1 MPPRRSARTAAAAA
15 AAPPTQPLDGLVI
28 ALSGTFDCSQADAK
42 AKVVGLGATVSASVT
57 KSTTHLVTTEHDFLR
72 NTTKVK
78 AAAAND
84 LPIVSFDWLVDC
96 EANGKREPEKAYD
109 VGKSAIA
116 AQAAAHS
123 QSQSQKS
130 QNGVRTA
137 RGKGKSAASSA
148 AASAAASEAEEDDEE
163 VKPKP
168 KTKGK
173 AAKGKAATKS
183 AAASTA
189 ASAAASEAEEEEDE
203 EAKPKPKPKGK
214 AAKGKAAAKS
224 AASAADSEAEEEE
237 EEEEKPKPKGKAAK
251 GKAAAKPA
259 ASTTASAAA
268 SDNEDKK
275 AKPKARAKAGAK
287 RASTAA
293 VASDEDEEAKPKA
306 KRAKKGAKA
315 ASNGA
320 SNGADADSVD
330 DAKLDA
336 APAKGKAPAK
346 SAAKVKKEEKVE
358 KVPAA
363 DGQTARSKNLQVPL
377 DEACTMNGYAVYID
391 DNGHIWDASL
401 NQTNASNNNNKFYR
415 VQIIRNGA
423 GDFKTWT
430 RWGRVGELGQKAILG
445 NGSEQDAIKHFEKKF
460 KDKSGHSWED
470 RLAPPKVGKYT
481 FVERSYN
488 EDSDDEDEVMAD
500 DDDDE
505 EGKEKWVPP
514 TCSLS
519 EPVQNLMKL
528 IFNQQYFA
536 AAMSELNYDANKL
549 PLGKL
554 SKSTISRGFQALK
567 DLSVLLDDPSRAQD
581 LYGMNGDAAI
591 EHLSN
596 SYYSVIPHAFG
607 RARPPVICEESL
619 LKKEVELL
627 ESLSDMKD
635 ANNIMGKDKE
645 AARDPV
651 HPLTKLYNGLNLEE
665 MTALENSSDEFK
677 LIKDYL
683 NETRGATHGHNYTV
697 KDIFRIERAGEHE
710 RFDKESPLA
719 GPPQDRR
726 LLWHGSRVTN
736 FGGILSQGL
745 RIAPPEAPVSGYM
758 FGKGI
763 YLADM
768 SSKSANYCCSYI
780 SGGEALLLLCEAELG
795 KPMQELT
802 DADYHAGDNAR
813 MKGMYSTW
821 GKGQTGPKQWR
832 DAGAVHA
839 SLAGTTMPDT
849 SVKPGATKIPGA
861 YLQYNEFIVYDV
873 SQVRLRYLLRVKM

>member
-1 MPPRRSARTAAAAA
+1 
-15 AAPPTQPLDGLVI
+15 Q
-28 ALSGTFDCSQADAK
+28 
-42 AKVVGLGATVSASVT
+42 SVT
-57 KSTTHLVTTEHDFLR
+57 
-72 NTTKVK
+72 
-78 AAAAND
+78 
-84 LPIVSFDWLVDC
+84 
-96 EANGKREPEKAYD
+96 
-109 VGKSAIA
+109 A
-116 AQAAAHS
+116 AQAAA
-123 QSQSQKS
+123 QAQSQKS
-130 QNGVRTA
+130 QTSAKTA
-137 RGKGKSAASSA
+137 RGKGKNAASSA
-148 AASAAASEAEEDDEE
+148 AASTAASEADEE
-163 VKPKP
+163 EEEEEEEKAKPKP
-168 KTKGK
+168 KAKAARGKAVKGK
-173 AAKGKAATKS
+173 
-183 AAASTA
+183 AASTA
-189 ASAAASEAEEEEDE
+189 ASAAASEAEEEEEEEEEE
-203 EAKPKPKPKGK
+203 EAKPKPKTK
-214 AAKGKAAAKS
+214 AAKGKAAAKR
-224 AASAADSEAEEEE
+224 
-237 EEEEKPKPKGKAAK
+237 
-251 GKAAAKPA
+251 A

-268 SDNEDKK
+268 SDDEDKK
-275 AKPKARAKAGAK
+275 PKPKPKGKAKAGAK

-293 VASDEDEEAKPKA
+293 AASDDEPDAKPLV
-306 KRAKKGAKA
+306 KRAKKGA
-315 ASNGA
+315 NGA
-320 SNGADADSVD
+320 AGGADADSVD
-330 DAKLDA
+330 DSKPA
-336 APAKGKAPAK
+336 APAKGKAAAK
-346 SAAKVKKEEKVE
+346 SAKVKKEDKTD

-363 DGQTARSKNLQVPL
+363 DGQIARSKNLQVPL
-377 DEACTMNGYAVYID
+377 DEACMMSGYAVYID
-391 DNGHIWDASL
+391 DQGHIWDASL

-415 VQIIRNGA
+415 VQIIRDGK

-430 RWGRVGELGQKAILG
+430 RWGRVGELGQKAVLG
-445 NGSEQDAIKHFEKKF
+445 NGTEEDAINQFEKKF

-470 RLAPPKVGKYT
+470 RLAPPKAGKYT

-500 DDDDE
+500 DDDE
-505 EGKEKWVPP
+505 EGNDKWIPP
-514 TCSLS
+514 TCSLE
-519 EPVQNLMKL
+519 EPVQELMKL

-567 DLSVLLDDPSRAQD
+567 DLSALLDDPSLAQAD
-581 LYGMNGDAAI
+581 YGMNADAAI

-607 RARPPVICEESL
+607 RGRPPVICEESL

-635 ANNIMGKDKE
+635 ANNIMGKDKA

-651 HPLTKLYNGLNLEE
+651 HPVTKLYNGLNLEE

-683 NETRGATHGHNYTV
+683 NDTRGATHGHNYTV

-710 RFDKESPLA
+710 RFDKDSPLA

-795 KPMQELT
+795 SPMQELT
-802 DADYHAGDNAR
+802 NADYQAGEKAQKN
-813 MKGMYSTW
+813 GMYSTW
-821 GKGQTGPKQWR
+821 GKGMTGPKDWR

-839 SLAGTTMPDT
+839 SLEGTTMPDT
-849 SVKPGATKIPGA
+849 SVKPGPTKVEGA

>member
-1 MPPRRSARTAAAAA
+1 MPPRRSARNAA
-15 AAPPTQPLDGLVI
+15 AAPAVRPLDGLVI

-78 AAAAND
+78 AATSND

-96 EANGKREPEKAYD
+96 EANDKREPENAYD
-109 VGKSAIA
+109 VGKSATA
-116 AQAAAHS
+116 AQAAAQA

-130 QNGVRTA
+130 QASAKTGKG
-137 RGKGKSAASSA
+137 RGKNAASSA
-148 AASAAASEAEEDDEE
+148 AASAAASEAEEEEEEEEE
-163 VKPKP
+163 VKPKAKP
-168 KTKGK
+168 KAKATRGRAAKGKAASAAASEAEEEEEEEAKPKAKATKGK
-173 AAKGKAATKS
+173 AAKGK
-183 AAASTA
+183 AASTA
-189 ASAAASEAEEEEDE
+189 ASAAASEAEEEEEEEEKVKPKPKAKATKGKAAAKRATSTAASAAASDDE
-203 EAKPKPKPKGK
+203 DKKPKPKGK
-214 AAKGKAAAKS
+214 A
-224 AASAADSEAEEEE
+224 
-237 EEEEKPKPKGKAAK
+237 
-251 GKAAAKPA
+251 
-259 ASTTASAAA
+259 
-268 SDNEDKK
+268 
-275 AKPKARAKAGAK
+275 KAGAK
-287 RASTAA
+287 RTSTAA
-293 VASDEDEEAKPKA
+293 AGSDDEPDTKPLV
-306 KRAKKGAKA
+306 KRAKKGA
-315 ASNGA
+315 NGA
-320 SNGADADSVD
+320 ANGADADSAD
-330 DAKLDA
+330 DAKPA
-336 APAKGKAPAK
+336 APAKGKATAK
-346 SAAKVKKEEKVE
+346 SAKVKKEDKAD
-358 KVPAA
+358 KAPAA
-363 DGQTARSKNLQVPL
+363 DGQIARSKNLQVPL
-377 DEACTMNGYAVYID
+377 DEACTMVGYAVYID
-391 DNGHIWDASL
+391 DQGHIWDASL

-415 VQIIRNGA
+415 VQIIRDGK

-445 NGSEQDAIKHFEKKF
+445 NGTAEDAIKNFEKKF

-470 RLAPPKVGKYT
+470 RLAPPKAGKYT

-500 DDDDE
+500 DDDDDE
-505 EGKEKWVPP
+505 AKDKWIPP
-514 TCSLS
+514 TCSLE
-519 EPVQNLMKL
+519 EPVQDLMKL
-528 IFNQQYFA
+528 IFNKQYFA

-567 DLSVLLDDPSRAQD
+567 DLSALLDDPSQAQAD
-581 LYGMNGDAAI
+581 YGMDADSAI

-607 RARPPVICEESL
+607 RDRPPVICEESL

-635 ANNIMGKDKE
+635 ANNIMGKDKVV
-645 AARDPV
+645 ARDPV

-665 MTALENSSDEFK
+665 MTALQYSSDEFK

-683 NETRGATHGHNYTV
+683 NDTRGATHGHNYTV

-802 DADYHAGDNAR
+802 NADYEAGEKAQKN
-813 MKGMYSTW
+813 GMYSTW
-821 GKGQTGPKQWR
+821 GKGMTGPKEWR
-832 DAGAVHA
+832 DAGAVHD
-839 SLAGTTMPDT
+839 SLEGTTMPDT
-849 SVKPGATKIPGA
+849 SVKPGPTKVQGA